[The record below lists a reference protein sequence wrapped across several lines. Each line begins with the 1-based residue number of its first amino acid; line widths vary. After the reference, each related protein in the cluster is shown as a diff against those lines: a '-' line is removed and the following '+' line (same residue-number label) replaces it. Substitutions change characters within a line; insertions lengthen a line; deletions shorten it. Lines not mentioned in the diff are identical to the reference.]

1 MFTTQRP
8 NGTGVQRMDDGRQV
22 LFLVK
27 ALYDYKTTSAEEIPF
42 LTNDVIAVLGT
53 NPDGWWEGELLDDT
67 RKKRGLFPSNYIQ
80 ILE

>member
-8 NGTGVQRMDDGRQV
+8 NGTGVQGMDDGRQV